1 MSDEV
6 DWRVVTN
13 KVANLFVERVKDIR
27 RDVPADEIVSRTIES
42 FSKSSFSV
50 TTENAIG
57 DIDVGV
63 IAELIRQINESHHV
77 RIGLLANSLG
87 EVVGESQMDDGFA
100 TDIFGR
106 FAGEEESHVLMR
118 VDGMLIRVGKEAALK
133 VLALGYVP

>member
-1 MSDEV
+1 LSDEV

-50 TTENAIG
+50 TTEDATG
-57 DIDVGV
+57 DLDVGH
-63 IAELIRQINESHHV
+63 IAALIRQINESHHV
-77 RIGLLANSLG
+77 RIRLLASSLG
-87 EVVGESQMDDGFA
+87 EVVGESHLDEVFA
-100 TDIFGR
+100 TDIFG

-118 VDGMLIRVGKEAALK
+118 VDGTLIRVGKEAALK